1 MTDSKGFDDRSSSSM
16 KDCSFGI
23 ARIYIKRKIIV
34 IDRNNGGKIGI
45 MIGDKIG
52 PDVDERETKI
62 CLCIRGKTRKIS
74 RFEEIRVFTG

>member
-1 MTDSKGFDDRSSSSM
+1 
-16 KDCSFGI
+16 
-23 ARIYIKRKIIV
+23 
-34 IDRNNGGKIGI
+34 

-52 PDVDERETKI
+52 PDVDETRETKI

>member
-1 MTDSKGFDDRSSSSM
+1 
-16 KDCSFGI
+16 
-23 ARIYIKRKIIV
+23 
-34 IDRNNGGKIGI
+34 

-62 CLCIRGKTRKIS
+62 CLCTRGKTRKIF